1 MRILVA
7 CEYSGRV
14 RNAFAALGH
23 DVLSADFEPAED
35 NSPNHY
41 QGDCFDLIKDQ
52 SFDLMIA
59 HPPCTYLSVSGMHWT
74 SRGLRD
80 PKLTEDAL
88 GFVRRLMDAPIPKI
102 ALENPVSVI
111 STRIRPPSQIIQP
124 WMFGEDASKKTCL
137 WLKGL
142 PNLEFKLADVIPP
155 NGWSK
160 VKPASDLD
168 GCQGCGESY
177 CTKHNDHYG
186 DCDWLG
192 LNEDGAAYKAN
203 SGVIF
208 GTRKQPAPKQVW
220 GNQTPSGQNKLGPS
234 KDRWKERSRTYEGI
248 AKAMASQ
255 WTV

>member
-1 MRILVA
+1 MKILIA

-23 DVLSADFEPAED
+23 DVISADFEPAED
-35 NSPNHY
+35 DSPYHY

-52 SFDLMIA
+52 HFDLMIA

-80 PKLTEDAL
+80 PQLTEDAL
-88 GFVRRLMDAPIPKI
+88 AFVRRLLDAPIPKI
-102 ALENPVSVI
+102 ALENPISVI
-111 STRIRPPSQIIQP
+111 STRIRPPDQIIQP

-142 PNLEFKLADVIPP
+142 PKLTSKSDDVVPP
-155 NGWSK
+155 KGWHK
-160 VKPASDLD
+160 ASP
-168 GCQGCGESY
+168 GSGQEGI
-177 CTKHNDHYG
+177 T
-186 DCDWLG
+186 
-192 LNEDGAAYKAN
+192 YKQN
-203 SGVIF
+203 SGVGF
-208 GTRKQPAPKQVW
+208 YTDEQPPPKQVW

-248 AKAMASQ
+248 AKAMAEQ
-255 WTV
+255 WST